1 MAVALLDEFGS
12 GDALARAESW
22 RYSRTAL
29 RALGQN
35 DFVAADAQVEVPP
48 ELQARFDWPETRGRR
63 MVFVNGVIAP
73 RHSQTGELTGARM
86 TLDPGAFTFEP
97 TRDGESLHVVY
108 VSLPGPVA
116 SRWNSTASIRVA
128 ARNVRLVE
136 QHLGTA
142 GADVLGA
149 LRTHVEIAASGDAAL
164 IVLCDLPDSTSLYR
178 REQVDIGAGGS
189 HASAHALFGGRL
201 QRHEAVVTLDGAQS
215 RHVARGAF
223 VLRGRQHADVHLDVR
238 HSARDTSCDVLWRGV
253 ADQRARG
260 ILHGAITV
268 AAGADGA
275 DARLQ
280 TKNLLLSPHAEID
293 AQPVLEIHADEVKAS
308 HGATVG
314 QLDANALFYL
324 RSRGI
329 PAPAARSLLIGGFC
343 REAFAD
349 IADAALQARLAALL
363 DERLPQQ
370 GGEPALPA
378 SADA

>member
-1 MAVALLDEFGS
+1 MGVALLDEFGI
-12 GDALARAESW
+12 GDARAREESW
-22 RYSRTAL
+22 RYSKTAL

-35 DFVAADAQVEVPP
+35 DFVDADARIEVPP
-48 ELQARFDWPETRGRR
+48 DLQARFDWAETRGRR
-63 MVFVNGVIAP
+63 IVFVNGVLSSQ
-73 RHSQTGELTGARM
+73 HSQTGELAGAAQAA
-86 TLDPGAFTFEP
+86 GAGALTFAP

-108 VSLPGPVA
+108 LSLAGRDA
-116 SRWNSTASIRVA
+116 SRWNCSAAIRIASRG
-128 ARNVRLVE
+128 VRIVE

-142 GADVLGA
+142 GADVLGS
-149 LRTHVEIAASGDAAL
+149 LRTKVEVEASGEGSL
-164 IVLCDLPDSTSLYR
+164 IVLCDLPDSVSLYR
-178 REQVDIGAGGS
+178 REQVGIGEHGS

-201 QRHEAVVTLDGAQS
+201 QRHEALVTLAGRQS

-223 VLRGRQHADVHLDVR
+223 VLRGRQHVDVHLDVR
-238 HSARDTSCDVLWRGV
+238 HVARDTACDVLWRGV
-253 ADQRARG
+253 ADQRSRG
-260 ILHGAITV
+260 ILHGAISV

-280 TKNLLLSPHAEID
+280 TKNLLLSAHAEID

-329 PAPAARSLLIGGFC
+329 AAATARSLLIGGFC

-349 IADAALQARLAALL
+349 IADPALQARLGALL
-363 DERLPQQ
+363 DERLP
-370 GGEPALPA
+370 PAG
-378 SADA
+378 DAP